1 MIKVSKPVT
10 LRLRDIHG
18 WSAVLMGLALYVVVL
33 TGAIVVFEHEV
44 GAWSVSGHKMDGAL
58 AGKMDER
65 LFELAGEIPEK
76 YKEELT
82 LYQNSAGYLVAFF
95 HTHQPNETGQI
106 ENKGIRYVLDPASL
120 EIVSQAE
127 GFGSDLPG
135 IASSYLGRFF
145 VDLHVRLHAPEPIG
159 LYLTGLLGLLMMVLA
174 VSGLIL
180 HRHLIADMF
189 LSPRNR
195 SPLLKARDKHTLAG
209 TWSIPFSIIV
219 AFTGAFFSFA
229 TTLGLPVIAIT
240 AFEGDQQK
248 AIETIMGVPEE
259 VDTTPTPF
267 VGLETIVVKSQ
278 QADAAGSLPTFIVVE
293 HWGQAAAKVTTF
305 HDPVDDHLFGGT
317 HVFSGVTGEYLGT
330 KPRIGTQPSLG
341 ADLIGLIGVLHFG
354 LFAGFLSQVIWLSL
368 GLATCYVTYTGLYL
382 WTVRRH
388 KQASWR
394 LMNRL
399 IDITCYGTV
408 IAMSSAALGFLITY
422 GHSPARVV
430 DWTVNGFMF
439 GILLSVIAG
448 FVRPVGAS
456 TARLLMGLM
465 GGLLVALPV
474 MRAATADGGWALY
487 QLEGSAAVIGMDIS
501 LLLAG
506 FYYSVSAWR
515 APETDAGQRS
525 STFADKA
532 LSQNESYNESHEG
545 QVSNG

>member
-1 MIKVSKPVT
+1 MIKLPKPST
-10 LRLRDIHG
+10 FRLLNIHG

-33 TGAIVVFEHEV
+33 TGAIVVFEHEI

-58 AGKMDER
+58 AGKIDER
-65 LFELAGEIPEK
+65 LSELAESIPEE

-95 HTHQPNETGQI
+95 HTHEPNETGQI

-120 EIVSQAE
+120 EVVSQAE
-127 GFGSDLPG
+127 GFDSNMPG

-145 VDLHVRLHAPEPIG
+145 VDLHVRLHAPNPIG
-159 LYLTGLLGLLMMVLA
+159 LYLTGLLGLLLMVSA

-180 HRHLIADMF
+180 HRHLIMDMF
-189 LSPRNR
+189 LSPRNK
-195 SPLLKARDKHTLAG
+195 SISLKARDKHTLAG

-259 VDTTPTPF
+259 IDTTPTPF
-267 VGLETIVVKSQ
+267 VGLESIVIKSQ
-278 QADAAGSLPTFIVVE
+278 QDNIAGSLPTFIVVE

-305 HDPVDDHLFGGT
+305 HDPANGNLFGGT
-317 HVFSGVTGEYLGT
+317 HVFSGVNGEYLGT
-330 KPRIGTQPSLG
+330 KPRLGTQPSLG
-341 ADLIGLIGVLHFG
+341 ADLIALIGVLHFG
-354 LFAGFLSQVIWLSL
+354 LFAGFLSKIIWLSL
-368 GLATCYVTYTGLYL
+368 GLATCYVTYTGLHL

-388 KQASWR
+388 KQATWR
-394 LMNRL
+394 VMNRL
-399 IDITCYGTV
+399 VDITCYGTV
-408 IAMSSAALGFLITY
+408 IAMSSAAFGFLITY
-422 GHSPARVV
+422 GRSPERVV
-430 DWTVNGFMF
+430 DWTINGFLI
-439 GILLSVIAG
+439 GTLLSVVAG
-448 FVRPVGAS
+448 CVRPVGVS
-456 TARLLMGLM
+456 TTRLLMGVM

-474 MRAATADGGWALY
+474 VRFATADGGWAVY

-501 LLLAG
+501 LLLVG
-506 FYYSVSAWR
+506 IYYSATAWR
-515 APETDAGQRS
+515 ATETAKGDIS
-525 STFADKA
+525 SKPALATKA
-532 LSQNESYNESHEG
+532 LQG